1 MFVIGL
7 VPPIAGSAIRA
18 PIRAVCFDWG
28 GTLMVDNGPEGVPMH
43 RWPEVQAVAGAREC
57 LAALH
62 GRVPL
67 CVATNAGQSDRGM
80 IEAALDRVDLQRYI
94 SRIFCFHGI
103 GATKD
108 RPEFWRAV
116 SRELDLPP
124 SEIVTIG
131 DSVEHDVRAPRR
143 EGLQSVWFN
152 RAGVDRRTAIAAPSV
167 TGLEEFP
174 GLISELIEPPPSIPS
189 SRIGSSS

>member
-7 VPPIAGSAIRA
+7 VPAMAGAAIRA

-28 GTLMVDNGPEGVPMH
+28 GTLMVDDGPEGVPMH
-43 RWPEVQAVAGAREC
+43 RWPEVAAVAGAREC

-80 IEAALDRVDLQRYI
+80 VEAALDRVGILTYI
-94 SRIFCFHGI
+94 SRVFCFHEI

-116 SRELDLPP
+116 SKGLDLPP
-124 SEIVTIG
+124 SEIVMVG
-131 DSVEHDVRAPRR
+131 DSVDHDVRAPRR
-143 EGLQSVWFN
+143 EGFQSVWFN
-152 RAGVDRRTAIAAPSV
+152 EGGRDHETVVSLPSV
-167 TGLEEFP
+167 TDLEHIP
-174 GLISELIEPPPSIPS
+174 GMIGEHIAPRT
-189 SRIGSSS
+189 SRP